1 MTGELQLN
9 LNLTAQ
15 NPSWSESSSRVQQGQ
30 GELTDTTLREG
41 GFGGAQ
47 EELAGQDQTIQGIFT
62 SPHLG
67 FSPSQLPEG
76 GAGLGCGSAKVQL

>member
-1 MTGELQLN
+1 M
-9 LNLTAQ
+9 
-15 NPSWSESSSRVQQGQ
+15 QQGQ

-41 GFGGAQ
+41 GFGGDQ
-47 EELAGQDQTIQGIFT
+47 EELAGQDQTIQGTFT